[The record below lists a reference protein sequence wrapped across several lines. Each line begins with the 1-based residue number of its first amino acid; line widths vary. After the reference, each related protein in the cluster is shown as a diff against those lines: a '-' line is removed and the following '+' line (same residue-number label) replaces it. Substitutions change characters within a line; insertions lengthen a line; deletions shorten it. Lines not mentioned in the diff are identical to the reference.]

1 MSVSPIVIKVG
12 GALLDDAA
20 AMTRLFLS
28 VKEVQTIR
36 PVVVVHGGGPLV
48 ETLMASL
55 GLQSTKIDGLR
66 VTPDEHMPYICGALA
81 GYANKQLCA
90 AALATGITPVGL
102 SLLDGN
108 MVVCEPLADQY
119 GAVGVPSTADA
130 AFLKNVLAQ
139 STLPVISSI
148 GSSPQGRLLNVNAD
162 QAATIIAE
170 LLNAELL
177 LLSNVEGVLDGDKSL
192 ISELNA
198 ASIAKYADEGVITD
212 GMKVKVDAALASAE
226 SLDRAVYIAS
236 WTADIN
242 DILNKK
248 TGTQILPAAL
258 ANTKSTNAD
267 LHNTDLTKGN
277 AGEVQ

>member
-1 MSVSPIVIKVG
+1 MSRSPIVIKVG

-28 VKEVQTIR
+28 IKEVQTTR

-55 GLQSTKIDGLR
+55 GLTSTKIDGLR

-81 GYANKQLCA
+81 GSANKQLCA
-90 AALATGITPVGL
+90 AALASGLTPVGL

-108 MVVCEPLADQY
+108 MVVCEPLADKY
-119 GAVGVPSTADA
+119 GAVGVPSTADS

-139 STLPVISSI
+139 SALPVISSI

-162 QAATIIAE
+162 QAATVIAE
-170 LLNAELL
+170 LLDAELL
-177 LLSNVEGVLDGDKSL
+177 LLSNVDGVLDSDKVL
-192 ISELNA
+192 ISELDA
-198 ASIAKYADEGVITD
+198 QSIAKYASEGVITD
-212 GMKVKVDAALASAE
+212 GMKVKVDAALSSADT
-226 SLDRAVYIAS
+226 LNRAVYIAS

-242 DILNKK
+242 AILNKN
-248 TGTQILPAAL
+248 TGTQILPTTL
-258 ANTKSTNAD
+258 KPTNGE
-267 LHNTDLTKGN
+267 NTDYLNGD
-277 AGEVQ
+277 AGDK

>member
-1 MSVSPIVIKVG
+1 MSRSPIVIKVG

-28 VKEVQTIR
+28 VKDVQATR

-66 VTPDEHMPYICGALA
+66 VTPDKHMPYICGALA
-81 GYANKQLCA
+81 GSANKQLCA
-90 AALATGITPVGL
+90 AALATGLTPVGL

-130 AFLKNVLAQ
+130 SFLKNVLAQ

-162 QAATIIAE
+162 QAATVIAE
-170 LLNAELL
+170 LLDAELL
-177 LLSNVEGVLDGDKSL
+177 LLSNVEGVLDGNRDL
-192 ISELNA
+192 IGKLDA
-198 ASIAKYADEGVITD
+198 TLITKYANEGIITD
-212 GMKVKVDAALASAE
+212 GMKVKVGAALASAE
-226 SLDRAVYIAS
+226 SLKRPVYIAS
-236 WTADIN
+236 WAADIK
-242 DILNKK
+242 DILTQD
-248 TGTQILPAAL
+248 TGTQILP
-258 ANTKSTNAD
+258 TGIT
-267 LHNTDLTKGN
+267 LTSNKTTEETLGN

>member
-28 VKEVQTIR
+28 VKEVQTVR

-81 GYANKQLCA
+81 GSANKQLCA

-162 QAATIIAE
+162 QAATVIAE

-198 ASIAKYADEGVITD
+198 ASISKYADEGVITD

-236 WTADIN
+236 WAADIN

-258 ANTKSTNAD
+258 ANTESTNAA
-267 LHNTDLTKGN
+267 LTKGN

>member
-81 GYANKQLCA
+81 GSANKQLCA

-108 MVVCEPLADQY
+108 MVVCEPLADHY

-130 AFLKNVLAQ
+130 SFLKNVLAQ

-162 QAATIIAE
+162 QAATVIAE

-198 ASIAKYADEGVITD
+198 ASISKYADEGVITD

-236 WTADIN
+236 WAADIN

-258 ANTKSTNAD
+258 ANTESTNAA
-267 LHNTDLTKGN
+267 LTKGN